1 MERVYVEV
9 GKEVERVQNSEGV
22 EAIKSEMELRGLRA
36 KLIKMI
42 KSVYLQEIGSVV
54 TTDEVKKAYMMN
66 ETSVKSST
74 KTISVSTK
82 ASAPPTTSPYVL
94 PL

>member
-22 EAIKSEMELRGLRA
+22 EARKSEMELRGLRA

-42 KSVYLQEIGSVV
+42 KSCYLHEI
-54 TTDEVKKAYMMN
+54 
-66 ETSVKSST
+66 
-74 KTISVSTK
+74 
-82 ASAPPTTSPYVL
+82 
-94 PL
+94 